1 LIAGKYV
8 MIDPLIGTLS
18 DAVVLIIVDTVV
30 DAAIGSVQARPSVR
44 P

>member
-18 DAVVLIIVDTVV
+18 DAVVLIIVDTVI
-30 DAAIGSVQARPSVR
+30 DAAIGSVRAPPSVR